1 MGIPSSELVTVPVIL
16 TVCACAMVMPTS
28 SKPARKTHSFFIEQ
42 VLGLQIEVSKIFYPA
57 NLGN

>member
-1 MGIPSSELVTVPVIL
+1 MVI
-16 TVCACAMVMPTS
+16 PTS